1 MSILI
6 TNKPGSGTTT
16 GAFAIKTA
24 NYTLTSADDT
34 IETSASSTIT
44 ITLPLAASSTGK
56 TFTVI
61 NGTTFGNITILSA
74 SGSDNIESTP
84 GVTDVT
90 YVMPNIDDSVA
101 VVSDGTNWIVTNSEV
116 GVPALLITSS
126 NYTYTLADNT
136 VELANPSNLTAT
148 LTAGSATPPG
158 KKFTLI
164 SDVPSPNVATLVAAG
179 SDMIGT
185 PGANFASTYVLP
197 SENSSVTVQ
206 WDGHNW
212 IVVAVSGTTS
222 VSTGGYFQSS
232 RVTTQAGITASS
244 FTTFSNSPSF
254 TITPA
259 VSGVYKVYSSI
270 PQQFNFVL
278 ADGPYGVSRVFN
290 TSGGATL
297 LAESQGLIGQDAVG
311 GTNGIATTF
320 VQSVYSLT
328 AGVAYVF
335 DVQGVVNNGLGGSQ
349 LFSNPGPSASFYMF
363 AENIG

>member
-24 NYTLTSADDT
+24 NYTLTPTDDT
-34 IETSASSTIT
+34 IGTSASSTIT

-61 NGTTFGNITILSA
+61 NGTTFGNITILAA

-90 YVMPNIDDSVA
+90 YVMPNIDDSVT
-101 VVSDGTNWIVTNSEV
+101 VVSDGTNWIVTNSEI
-116 GVPALLITSS
+116 GVSALLIVSS
-126 NYTYTLADNT
+126 NYTYTLADDT

-148 LTAGSATPPG
+148 LTAGVATPPG

-222 VSTGGYFQSS
+222 VSAGGYFQSS
-232 RVTTQAGITASS
+232 RVTTDSSSITTTGS
-244 FTTFSNSPSF
+244 FITFSNSPALTF
-254 TITPA
+254 TPS
-259 VSGVYKVYSSI
+259 VSGIYKVYCSI
-270 PQQFNFVL
+270 PL
-278 ADGPYGVSRVFN
+278 IVSSTGGAFTPTRVFN
-290 TSGGATL
+290 TSGSASL
-297 LAESQGLIGQDAVG
+297 SAESQGGSGSSIPAGSEII
-311 GTNGIATTF
+311 NSNP
-320 VQSVYSLT
+320 QSVYTLV
-328 AGVAYVF
+328 AGTSYTF
-335 DVQGVVNNGLGGSQ
+335 DIQIMLNAPASAVCTGS
-349 LFSNPGPSASFYMF
+349 SSSFYMF